1 MSGGFW
7 LKHQHYETYKY
18 SWKNLKTSMPYSSS
32 LIEDYTMRKT
42 ENWKKVKLEDSMD
55 KINLFFGTLPSNPWA
70 MLVT

>member
-1 MSGGFW
+1 
-7 LKHQHYETYKY
+7 
-18 SWKNLKTSMPYSSS
+18 MPYSSS